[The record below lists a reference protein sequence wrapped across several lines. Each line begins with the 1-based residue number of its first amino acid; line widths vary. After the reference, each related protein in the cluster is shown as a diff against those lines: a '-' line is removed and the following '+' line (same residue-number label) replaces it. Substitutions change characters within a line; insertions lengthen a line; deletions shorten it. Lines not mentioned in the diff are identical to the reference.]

1 MGDVVDAG
9 ISETYIELK
18 KQFVASDSGP
28 DSVRALYAFKEELE
42 QTEDKQDKEV
52 LMDVYDCRT
61 SKGAPT
67 TCSVKSRTATP
78 V

>member
-52 LMDVYDCRT
+52 LMGVYDLLDFKKDT
-61 SKGAPT
+61 YDLL
-67 TCSVKSRTATP
+67 
-78 V
+78 

>member
-28 DSVRALYAFKEELE
+28 DSVRTLYAFKEELE

-52 LMDVYDCRT
+52 LMGVYDLLDFKKDT
-61 SKGAPT
+61 YDLL
-67 TCSVKSRTATP
+67 
-78 V
+78 